1 MRPKL
6 SAIVTLHNEDVLAH
20 AAMNSY
26 LLSRRFA
33 RDEGF
38 GVEMVFVLDR
48 ADPKTKAIAMSHPL
62 LDGSERFV
70 EVDHGDLA
78 LARNS
83 GVSASS
89 GEYICT
95 LDGDDLISRRYFCC
109 HLIEAGKNDLRT
121 VLHPE
126 MVVSFGM
133 YNAFNWQVD
142 QAGEYFD
149 ADSLLTVNPWISAA
163 FSHRSIFEEVPYRA
177 CYPRTT
183 GFGFEDWY
191 WNCETI
197 ARGLIH
203 RLAWGAVYVY
213 RRKYRGS
220 LNEAS
225 HGLHSVM
232 PPTALFQHGSLWAAR
247 GQ

>member
-1 MRPKL
+1 
-6 SAIVTLHNEDVLAH
+6 
-20 AAMNSY
+20 MNSY

-38 GVEMVFVLDR
+38 SVEMVFVLDR
-48 ADPKTKAIAMSHPL
+48 ADPKTKAIVISHPL
-62 LDGSERFV
+62 LDGSEKFV

-83 GVSASS
+83 GVFASS

-109 HLIEAGKNDLRT
+109 HLIEAERNDLRT

-163 FSHRSIFEEVPYRA
+163 FSHRSIFEEIPYRA
-177 CYPRTT
+177 CYPRAT

-197 ARGLIH
+197 ARGLVH

-213 RRKYRGS
+213 RRKYHGS
-220 LNEAS
+220 LNEVS

-232 PPTALFQHGSLWAAR
+232 PPTALFQYGSLWAAR
-247 GQ
+247 GE